1 MPNYAITS
9 VYQPFSFQERIA
21 PLQMLK
27 EEYDKI
33 GEALATYSDDS
44 NAYYQY
50 LDPDTR
56 SKVDKYNATLQ
67 SVADSLSREGL
78 KAVSRNTLFDLKRM
92 YNSQIKPINE
102 AAKGY
107 AELQDQ
113 VRKMQ
118 MQDPTLIINNM
129 PTVGDLMG
137 NPGAMPSMVSGKTL
151 YQQGTLAASQLPDI
165 SYDQIQRYLAGDTSA
180 IPNMN
185 AIASQIGGMY
195 GLENLDEAGRQR
207 ALGYI
212 MQGLGDG
219 LSARTAEQ
227 AAYENKLRLQAE
239 LDHKKIWDQAA
250 ASVYAAKKKTDENL
264 RLALGKAEIAAASG
278 GSSGKG
284 TIYDSQA
291 KYSYYRKGDT
301 IYNGE
306 FDKDAISSERA
317 KGTRA
322 IPVIPENLSER
333 AKRELLEYAGI
344 KVPEGSSINDLIKR
358 YSDRLSELYQ
368 TFEYIGNGSRRD
380 PDEFYIVP
388 KSTQRQTNTSSY
400 PGGTSYDEEDYA
412 DFVL

>member
-27 EEYDKI
+27 EEYDKV
-33 GEALATYSDDS
+33 GEALANYSDDS

-50 LDPDTR
+50 LDPATR
-56 SKVDKYNATLQ
+56 AQVDKYNATLQ

-118 MQDPTLIINNM
+118 MQDPTLIVNNM

-137 NPGAMPSMVSGKTL
+137 NPGAMPSMVSGNTL
-151 YQQGTLAASQLPDI
+151 YKQGTLAASQLPDI

-180 IPNMN
+180 IPNMDT
-185 AIASQIGGMY
+185 IASQIGDMY
-195 GLENLDEAGRQR
+195 GLGNLDEAGRQR

-219 LSARTAEQ
+219 LSARTAEMS
-227 AAYENKLRLQAE
+227 AYQQKLATQHQYDIA
-239 LDHKKIWDQAA
+239 KIWANAA
-250 ASVYAAKKKTDENL
+250 ASASTARARTNESI
-264 RLALGKAEIAAASG
+264 RLAERKAELSAQGKGSG
-278 GSSGKG
+278 GSGTAYTQQAKPVYLKGEGAFTDSKSIQEAQANNKLAPKSFWNLSDENKKKVLEYLNIDYSGGLDAALSRYYDVLTKDYTYLEYVGKG
-284 TIYDSQA
+284 NKRDPNELLIQPT
-291 KYSYYRKGDT
+291 
-301 IYNGE
+301 
-306 FDKDAISSERA
+306 
-317 KGTRA
+317 TRA
-322 IPVIPENLSER
+322 R
-333 AKRELLEYAGI
+333 
-344 KVPEGSSINDLIKR
+344 D
-358 YSDRLSELYQ
+358 
-368 TFEYIGNGSRRD
+368 IGN
-380 PDEFYIVP
+380 
-388 KSTQRQTNTSSY
+388 TTSY
-400 PGGTSYDEEDYA
+400 PYGGESQDFVIFDEEEYED
-412 DFVL
+412 